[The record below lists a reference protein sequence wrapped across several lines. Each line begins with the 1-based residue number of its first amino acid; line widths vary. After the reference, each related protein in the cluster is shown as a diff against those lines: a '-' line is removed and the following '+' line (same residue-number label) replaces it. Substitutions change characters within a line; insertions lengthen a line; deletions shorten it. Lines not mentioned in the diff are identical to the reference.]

1 MNKTEQVIVGM
12 LTENTG
18 SHFLDSGGAYGRHWS
33 RNQTRNFAAE
43 PKVRAHFCSYLRE
56 SGERLLE
63 LQAHISLYH
72 WMKENLEFDAEMQAR
87 LDAYAEEQPACES
100 WHSIAEGFA
109 EAEQERLCDASGAEA
124 RGYPKTCNTY
134 NETDYW
140 DLDQVLE
147 FRELSEDGYSTTHLV
162 LQVHNGCDVR
172 GGYTAPKCFRVLGD
186 WYEWSDSAGL
196 NGLSA
201 GDLYWEYD
209 RGSCFNADRLADSS
223 RENDGKGPKNILD
236 LPVFESAE
244 EMRAAHGESA
254 DPDWWVLVPGD
265 GTAWLNG
272 PHFQEQVE
280 VWAWA

>member
-1 MNKTEQVIVGM
+1 MNRTEQVIVGM

-18 SHFLDSGGAYGRHWS
+18 AHPLDSGGAYGRHWS

-43 PKVRAHFCSYLRE
+43 PKVRGSFDSYLRE
-56 SGERLLE
+56 SGERTLHLE
-63 LQAHISLYH
+63 AHINLYH
-72 WMKENLEFDAEMQAR
+72 WMRENLEFDAEMQAR
-87 LDAYAEEQPACES
+87 LDAYAEEQPDRES

-109 EAEQERLCDASGAEA
+109 EAEQERLRDADSIEA
-124 RGYPKTCNTY
+124 KNYPQTCNTY
-134 NETDYW
+134 NEMDEW
-140 DLDQVLE
+140 DLGQGLE
-147 FRELSEDGYSTTHLV
+147 FRELSEDGYNTTHLV

-186 WYEWSDSAGL
+186 GYEWSDSANL

-209 RGSCFNADRLADSS
+209 RGSCFNADRLAYSS
-223 RENDGKGPKNILD
+223 RENDGSGPINILN
-236 LPVFESAE
+236 LPVFESVE
-244 EMRAAHGESA
+244 EMRQKYGPNPAPE
-254 DPDWWVLVPGD
+254 WWVLVPGD

-280 VWAWA
+280 VWS